1 MTMKKIFYAAALILV
16 AACSGGQ
23 KETRESDGQNAP
35 GKDASAGETK
45 KEVYVISYTTT
56 DKQPVALTKPD
67 GFGDAKIL
75 RNEYFADKDSG
86 AIVLDSEPKAIEAGT
101 FAGNATLKSI
111 EIPKYVM
118 RIEPFAF
125 KECINLTDVIFSSRF
140 FVEADSY
147 LLEAGSFGVPY
158 RESFEKTIMPNAFF
172 GCRNLANVSKNTFL
186 MSKAYSFNGC
196 FGLPMPAMHNG
207 VYGCLKYD
215 DAIDLPKIYKR
226 NVLKITVA
234 DKNMLT
240 IEMGRTA
247 STIWWCK
254 DGVWEVDDDP
264 YMEPRPVSF
273 GEILDDFVWNRH
285 RLEIYPIMVEKNVY
299 EMLDTNV
306 RELRRKLKP
315 YEDVAGNGE
324 QLPKYETELVN
335 AKIKELNENIDAL
348 YAVKNE
354 VGTTVTV
361 PEGIML
367 SIVYDSS
374 KDYDTY
380 LSVSEMVFAAI
391 KDVYHNAAKRFFNKD
406 YDSCSYA
413 QKVFVENACSI
424 QVATYDSSTIEKLDI
439 MAPPVPLAPKP
450 KKSVYNKVEI
460 LEEKPVAQSPKSEM
474 PAEEVVRVDEIY
486 VDEGAEEEELFD
498 FVEDAP
504 EFPGGAKALNDYLSS
519 NIKYP
524 RMAREMGAQGRVFLR
539 FVVKKDGSVS
549 GIEVIKS
556 SGEKSLD
563 DEALRVVRS
572 MPKWNPGRQGGK
584 AVNAK
589 YTLPV
594 NFRLH

>member
-1 MTMKKIFYAAALILV
+1 MKKIFYAAALILV

-45 KEVYVISYTTT
+45 KEVYVINYTTT

-75 RNEYFADKDSG
+75 KNEYFADKDSG

-101 FAGNATLKSI
+101 FAGNSTLKSI
-111 EIPKYVM
+111 TIPKTVM

-207 VYGCLKYD
+207 VYGCLKFD
-215 DAIDLPKIYKR
+215 DTIDLSKVRER
-226 NVLKITVA
+226 NTLTLTVA
-234 DKNMLT
+234 DKGMVT
-240 IEMGRTA
+240 VKMGESPA
-247 STIWWCK
+247 ALWNCK
-254 DGVWEVDDDP
+254 DGVFEAGNDSCVAAQ
-264 YMEPRPVSF
+264 PVNF
-273 GEILDDFVWNRH
+273 GKMLDDFIWNRQG
-285 RLEIYPIMVEKNVY
+285 LEEYPEVVERDASQILGNKANALKN
-299 EMLDTNV
+299 E
-306 RELRRKLKP
+306 LKP
-315 YEDVAGNGE
+315 YENLLRDGV
-324 QLPKYETELVN
+324 QLPKFETDLVN
-335 AKIKELNENIDAL
+335 AKIAEIKENLNAL
-348 YAVKNE
+348 SAVE
-354 VGTTVTV
+354 GQMGAAVTA
-361 PEGIML
+361 PRGICL
-367 SIVYDSS
+367 SIVYEPL

-380 LSVSEMVFAAI
+380 LGVSEAVFAAI
-391 KDVYHNAAKRFFNKD
+391 IDVYGNAAVRFFGKD
-406 YDSCSYA
+406 YKSCNYA
-413 QKVFVENACSI
+413 QKVFVENVCSI
-424 QVATYDSSTIEKLDI
+424 HVATYDEEFPGIARVVPTPPAKAMKNIHDKIVILDEQDAELVSEQDI
-439 MAPPVPLAPKP
+439 VVKDKP
-450 KKSVYNKVEI
+450 Q
-460 LEEKPVAQSPKSEM
+460 A
-474 PAEEVVRVDEIY
+474 AEVVEVEDE
-486 VDEGAEEEELFD
+486 AEEEVLLFA
-498 FVEDAP
+498 EEMP

-572 MPKWNPGRQGGK
+572 MPKWNPGRQDGK
-584 AVNAK
+584 AVNVK

-594 NFRLH
+594 NFRLQ